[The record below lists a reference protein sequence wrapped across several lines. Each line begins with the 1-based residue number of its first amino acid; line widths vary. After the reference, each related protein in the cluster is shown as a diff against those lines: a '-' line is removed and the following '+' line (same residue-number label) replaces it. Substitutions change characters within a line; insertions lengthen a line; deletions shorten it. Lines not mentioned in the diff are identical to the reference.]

1 MLKET
6 VDVDEKD
13 LELNLDDFI
22 SGKSNILFITGF
34 AGSGKSTL
42 ADTYVANYDCEHY
55 ELDCLPAYLYGQMTK
70 DEFVD
75 EDGLIAYINET
86 KLEPV
91 SNEVSDEDFYSL
103 CRNYVEF
110 LIDWCAPQ
118 KDKKFIIEGW
128 QLYVAYSEDCEIL
141 KQYPIIVKGTSGL
154 ESTKRAIK
162 RDSSS
167 TNDFKQLFD
176 LAKAEDS
183 ILTKFKTSLL
193 EESFYQAFKIYENL
207 WI

>member
-42 ADTYVANYDCEHY
+42 ADTYVSKYDCEHY
-55 ELDCLPAYLYGQMTK
+55 ELDCLPAYFYGQMTK

-75 EDGLIAYINET
+75 EDGLIAYINGT

-91 SNEVSDEDFYSL
+91 SNEVSDEYFYSL
-103 CRNYVEF
+103 CRNYIEF
-110 LIDWCAPQ
+110 LIDWCTSQ
-118 KDKKFIIEGW
+118 KDKKFVIEGW
-128 QLYVAYSEDCEIL
+128 QLYAAYSEDCEIL

-154 ESTKRAIK
+154 ESAKRATK
-162 RDSSS
+162 RDSGS
-167 TNDFKQLFD
+167 TEDFEQLFD
-176 LAKAEDS
+176 LAKAEDNV
-183 ILTKFKTSLL
+183 LTKFKTSLL
-193 EESFYQAFKIYENL
+193 EESFYQAFRIYENL
-207 WI
+207 WL